1 MEVTLNDSY
10 YNMREKI
17 EPHMYLIDLAGQAF
31 RDCGITPVTV
41 PVRGGTDGARLSFRG
56 LPCPNLSTGGQNY
69 HGIYEYL
76 NLSSLQKM
84 PAVLVRIAE
93 LFVGCRK

>member
-1 MEVTLNDSY
+1 MIPKTAAQS
-10 YNMREKI
+10 
-17 EPHMYLIDLAGQAF
+17 LIMAIDRYIAKADQDF